1 MSQRT
6 FMLAMQYN
14 APKLI
19 AAPEILWSPKSSISK
34 ALTVNN
40 NRQVLDSSFTIKVGT
55 VIQSFMIQQLSP
67 DHKLWLSMWLWPRL
81 HKVSMKLHDYQHLK
95 SVNLD
100 KLYLQYETLDRL
112 EISWWSIVI
121 VIQYS
126 RYQHQDRTKET
137 NVSLFLMYTVHFEV
151 LHVRPIWHIRVML
164 KSIRP
169 SELPD
174 SIP

>member
-1 MSQRT
+1 
-6 FMLAMQYN
+6 MQYN

-19 AAPEILWSPKSSISK
+19 AATEILWSPKSSFSK
-34 ALTVNN
+34 ALTINN
-40 NRQVLDSSFTIKVGT
+40 SRQVPDSSFTIKVGT
-55 VIQSFMIQQLSP
+55 VIHSFMIQQLWP
-67 DHKLWLSMWLWPRL
+67 DHSLWLSLWLWSRL

-95 SVNLD
+95 SVNLE
-100 KLYLQYETLDRL
+100 KVNLQYETLDRQQ
-112 EISWWSIVI
+112 ISWWSIVI

-151 LHVRPIWHIRVML
+151 LHVRPIWHIWVML
-164 KSIRP
+164 KSIMR

-174 SIP
+174 TIP